1 MKNYVKQGNN
11 IPLIANKNLTSGQGT
26 VIGSIFGVAT
36 GDVAS
41 GAEIEFS
48 TVGVFDLAK
57 TASQTFAQ
65 GAKVYFNNST
75 NAATSTTSTN
85 FMIGTAVAAAGAN
98 DASVRVRLDG
108 IAVTAS

>member
-1 MKNYVKQGNN
+1 MKNYVKEGINVT
-11 IPLIANKNLTSGQGT
+11 LTANKNLTSGQGT

-36 GDVAS
+36 TDVAS
-41 GAEIEFS
+41 GADTEFS
-48 TVGVFDLAK
+48 TRGVFDLAK

-85 FMIGTAVAAAGAN
+85 FMIGTALVAAGAN
-98 DASVRVRLDG
+98 DATVRVRLDG
-108 IAVTAS
+108 VAVTAS